1 MCAFVR
7 WASGTEENALIP
19 WYCVLGIW
27 HGRECGIGVM
37 IEVKWGSMKEVWNSD
52 VRMGEWC

>member
-1 MCAFVR
+1 M
-7 WASGTEENALIP
+7 EENALIP